1 LLKAN
6 EELYFARWGIETK
19 YDTNTNQLQ
28 LEAYSGQKVIT
39 IVQDFFITFFLHCL
53 QRFILYI
60 LAFKDGKSQY
70 NYCNLNFISRSGW
83 GLKWDFMMVH
93 ESGHEW
99 FGNSITASSHGDTW
113 IHEGFT
119 KYLET
124 LYTDYVFGTAAG
136 NEYALGTWKR
146 IKNDRPILGTNTS
159 DKYYKG
165 SAMLHM
171 IRQIVGDTVFR
182 EWLRGL
188 NRQYYHKIINT
199 HEVLSLIN
207 RYSNK
212 DLSKIF
218 HQYLQTTKIPVLE
231 YYFKDGEISYR
242 WSNCVDGFNMP
253 LLVKIGSQAS
263 KWIFPT
269 MQWQSVKANSGSLK
283 ADVNFLVTLVAS
295 S

>member
-1 LLKAN
+1 LPN
-6 EELYFARWGIETK
+6 
-19 YDTNTNQLQ
+19 DPLQ
-28 LEAYSGQKVIT
+28 
-39 IVQDFFITFFLHCL
+39 
-53 QRFILYI
+53 
-60 LAFKDGKSQY
+60 KSQHR
-70 NYCNLNFISRSGW
+70 LRS
-83 GLKWDFMMVH
+83 H

-99 FGNSITASSHGDTW
+99 FGNSITASTYGDTW

-136 NEYALGTWKR
+136 NEYAVGTWKR
-146 IKNDRPILGTNTS
+146 IKNDQPILGTNTS

-188 NRQYYHKIINT
+188 NRQYYHKIVNT
-199 HEVLSLIN
+199 DEVLNLLN
-207 RYSNK
+207 RYTNK

-218 HQYLQTTKIPVLE
+218 DQYLRTAQIPVLE
-231 YYFKDGEISYR
+231 YRFKDGEINYR

-253 LLVKIGSQAS
+253 LQVNIGSQAS
-263 KWIFPT
+263 QWIFPT
-269 MQWQSVKANSGSLK
+269 MQWQSVKANSGTMK
-283 ADVNFLVTLVAS
+283 ADANFLVTLAS
-295 S
+295 SS